1 MGTHIQDLKG
11 LLIAVFELCI
21 KKVDPLYVI
30 SWNNHKTINIAK
42 FASRAYSVLK
52 ANKYA
57 LKENHKRI
65 QDILRRNS
73 ILFEA
78 VYIAQDVYHSN
89 SGKLLSGGWKR
100 SNAFAD
106 LTYVDKET
114 GLISALY
121 ERTQNG
127 KTEYV
132 YAAAGTDPKCLE
144 DWKNNLEQLYG
155 NSKQYEQAAHT
166 AEELAK
172 RIPNATSCLYFVG
185 HSLGGGLAAN
195 NALRT
200 GCRAITFNPAA
211 LSAETLTHPERAN
224 LITSFIATNDIL
236 NWLQDTSQYADGM
249 KQVIPATI
257 GTRYY
262 LYQPRVYPFA
272 SHTIAQMITNM
283 ESALSDDVQFDDID
297 D

>member
-1 MGTHIQDLKG
+1 MDTNNENQGLDG
-11 LLIAVFELCI
+11 LLNAVLNICI
-21 KKVDPLYVI
+21 KKVDPQFVQ
-30 SWNNHKTINIAK
+30 SWNLFKSGK
-42 FASRAYSVLK
+42 FAFRAGLILK
-52 ANKYA
+52 ANKSA
-57 LKENHKRI
+57 IKKNPLKVRDVI
-65 QDILRRNS
+65 RRNG
-73 ILFEA
+73 IFLEA
-78 VYIAQDVYHSN
+78 AYIAQDVYRADSN
-89 SGKLLSGGWKR
+89 KVLSGGWKH
-100 SNAFAD
+100 SKAFAD
-106 LTYVDKET
+106 LTYVDKAT

-132 YAAAGTDPKCLE
+132 YATAGTDPKCLE

-172 RIPNATSCLYFVG
+172 RIPNAMSCLYFVG

-200 GCRAITFNPAA
+200 GCQAITFNPAA

-283 ESALSDDVQFDDID
+283 ESALSDDVQFDDVD